1 MGDINSV
8 YFNWQEYLEELAI
21 KLDSLHDMVD
31 IVNFE
36 FQREK
41 MEQPVISC
49 LNCIGYCINDIKS
62 DINKKVVQLAEY
74 NKHEKDVNVT

>member
-62 DINKKVVQLAEY
+62 DIDKKVVQFAEY
-74 NKHEKDVNVT
+74 NKYEKDVSVT

>member
-1 MGDINSV
+1 MGDINNF
-8 YFNWQEYLEELAI
+8 YFNVQEYLEELTI

-62 DINKKVVQLAEY
+62 DIDKKVVQLAEY
-74 NKHEKDVNVT
+74 NKHEKDVSVT